1 MARSGEKPPFPKRER
16 RSRGAIDMN
25 KTLASGL
32 LTASDSPP
40 ADYDRAPTFDKMIR
54 EIDVYVPMRDGVK
67 LCVDVYRPDT
77 SEKLPALLAFAIYNK
92 DFQGPEIAEALPPQ
106 PAWAPL
112 WTGPLEAGD
121 THFLVSRGYVHVIG
135 SPRGV
140 GKSEG
145 GGSREWDSYDLIEWI
160 AAQPWCDGNVGM
172 VGISG
177 FGAEQFHVAKQ
188 QPPHLKAIFPFDPR
202 GAYGV
207 LGGFREE
214 YPGGMLHMFRYLVG
228 HFSAMHQHRGAP
240 GPLPEPKETHWREA
254 MSNPDYRMYPNVY
267 NLVAQK
273 GQHMPPYFDLLID
286 PHDKE
291 EAVTRAEDEFSKI
304 KVPFYTGSGWYGY
317 TYKTHLNGAQ
327 SYFANASDAPK
338 KLMFT
343 GPAHLERPFHSFHR
357 EILKWHDHWLK
368 GIDTGVMR
376 EPPVKFWVM
385 GENAWRTADD
395 WPLPETEWTKIYLRN
410 WERLSSEPFTPASA
424 DEFVPPDAFVQ
435 MPPTQTNVV
444 QKLRYLSDPLPHDV
458 LIAGP
463 SVLNLYAEIDQD
475 DTNWIVILKD
485 VGPDVS
491 VMSVREGE
499 REVPKNLPEREVT
512 RGWLKASHRALDPK
526 RSKPWKP
533 WHPLTRAARKPV
545 VPGETVEYAIEIMAT
560 ANLFRRGHRICLEI
574 TSLDLPT
581 GVAGATNAEYVP
593 YHICSSRT
601 VLHKVYHDVKRP
613 SHLLLPVI
621 PTGGGSDQGGG

>member
-1 MARSGEKPPFPKRER
+1 MSKETTPKDR
-16 RSRGAIDMN
+16 
-25 KTLASGL
+25 LAY
-32 LTASDSPP
+32 AADSPP
-40 ADYDRAPTFDKMIR
+40 SDYDRPPSYDKMIR
-54 EIDVYVPMRDGVK
+54 ETDVTVPMRDGVK
-67 LCVDVYRPDT
+67 LCVDVYRPATDD
-77 SEKLPALLAFAIYNK
+77 KLPALLAFAIYNK
-92 DFQGPEIAEALPPQ
+92 DFQGPDMAEAMPPQ
-106 PAWAPL
+106 PAWTPL
-112 WTGPLEAGD
+112 WTGPQEAGD
-121 THFLVSRGYVHVIG
+121 THFLTSRGYVHVIG

-214 YPGGMLHMFRYLVG
+214 YPGGVLHLFRYLVG
-228 HFSAMHQHRGAP
+228 HFSAIHQHKGPP
-240 GPLPEPKETHWREA
+240 GKLPEPRETYWREA
-254 MSNPDYRMYPNVY
+254 TANPDYRMYPNVF
-267 NLVAQK
+267 NLLAQK

-286 PHDKE
+286 PYDKE
-291 EAVTRAEDEFSKI
+291 EAVERSEADFAKI
-304 KVPFYTGSGWYGY
+304 KVPVYTGSGWYGY

-327 SYFANASDAPK
+327 SYFANIAAPK

-343 GPAHLERPFHSFHR
+343 GPAHLERPFHSFHH
-357 EILKWHDHWLK
+357 EILKWYDHWLK

-376 EPPVKFWVM
+376 EAPVKFWVM
-385 GENAWRTADD
+385 GENKWREAAD
-395 WPLPETEWTKIYLRN
+395 WPLPETEWTKLYLRN
-410 WERLSSEPFTPASA
+410 WERLTPEPFTPASV
-424 DEFVPPDAFVQ
+424 DQFTPPDAFVQ
-435 MPPTQTNVV
+435 MPPSQTTVI
-444 QKLRYLSDPLPHDV
+444 QKLRYLSEPLAHDT

-463 SVLNLYAEIDQD
+463 AVLNLFAAIDQD
-475 DTNWIVILKD
+475 DTNWIVVIKD

-491 VMSVREGE
+491 VMTVREGE
-499 REVPKNLPEREVT
+499 RELPKNLPEREVT

-545 VPGETVEYAIEIMAT
+545 VPGEITEYAIEIMAT
-560 ANLFRRGHRICLEI
+560 ANLFRQGHRICLEI

-593 YHICSSRT
+593 YHICSSKT
-601 VLHKVYHDVKRP
+601 VLHTIYHDANRP

-621 PTGGGSDQGGG
+621 PGG